1 MTRLLL
7 DEMLGAKVAEQLRNR
22 GHDVYGIVEH
32 VGLRSMADA
41 DVLELATVDGRALVT
56 LNIADFQLLDRQW
69 ASQSR
74 THPGIVFIST
84 TKYPQNRSFI
94 GTVVTAL
101 DQMAK
106 NGALPRSS
114 ASVFL

>member
-7 DEMLGAKVAEQLRNR
+7 DEMLGAKLAEQLRNR
-22 GHDVYGIVEH
+22 GHDVYGIAEH
-32 VGLRSMADA
+32 ANLRSMRDA
-41 DVLELATVDGRALVT
+41 DVLELATVESRALIT

-74 THPGIVFIST
+74 THAGIVFIST
-84 TKYPQNRSFI
+84 GKYPQNRGFI

-106 NGALPRSS
+106 NGALPRPG
-114 ASVFL
+114 ASIFL